1 MASAP
6 AKSAPLKSAG
16 LAAKNAKSALLAK
29 GGSKSVEPSKF
40 SDGKLGDGKF
50 SNGTRPSGGGT
61 PVMSSK
67 PAVKAAKSAVRS
79 GGPQSPS
86 NADLLKHPIFDE
98 LGFPTD
104 PNNLYRQTVASML
117 AAADLMNLPHHLQII
132 LAQPKNEI
140 MVNFPV
146 KMDDGEY
153 KLFKGYRVQHNNAL
167 GPFKGG
173 LRFHHDV
180 HLDDVKS
187 LAFLMT
193 MKCSLVGVP
202 FGGGKGGIKVDPY
215 KQSRGEMERIVRRF
229 TAAIAHQI
237 GPDYDIP
244 APDVGSNSQH
254 MAWIADTYSFLSE
267 VGGKQPEAVITG
279 KPVEYGGSLG
289 REKATGQGV
298 VDTLVEMLPEIG
310 IDIRECTF
318 SVLGFGNV
326 GSWTGRI
333 LQDKGAKMLA
343 AMDHT
348 GAIHNE
354 SGIDAHSL
362 ALHVQKTGG
371 VSAFKGAE
379 QIERT
384 EFYETKVDVFVPA
397 ALEQMIT
404 EVEAK
409 MLNCK
414 VVAEGA
420 NAPTT
425 PPGERVLESRGI
437 EVLPAILCN
446 AGGVTVSYFEWV
458 QNKTCHQWDLDRVDS
473 ELNKHMVKAAKRVR
487 DARKKYRC
495 NLRTAAYAAALER
508 LQAAYAVRGLFP

>member
-6 AKSAPLKSAG
+6 KKQAPTPAPKPVAKTAPVPAKANKPAKP
-16 LAAKNAKSALLAK
+16 AAKAA
-29 GGSKSVEPSKF
+29 
-40 SDGKLGDGKF
+40 GK
-50 SNGTRPSGGGT
+50 PE
-61 PVMSSK
+61 
-67 PAVKAAKSAVRS
+67 
-79 GGPQSPS
+79 
-86 NADLLKHPIFDE
+86 ADHPIYDE
-98 LGFPTD
+98 LGFSKD
-104 PNNLYRQTVASML
+104 PNNLYRQTVGSML
-117 AAADLMNLPHHLQII
+117 EAAELMNLPHHLKII

-140 MVNFPV
+140 MVHFPV
-146 KMDDGEY
+146 RMDDGQFR
-153 KLFKGYRVQHNNAL
+153 LFKGYRVQHNNAL
-167 GPFKGG
+167 GPYKGG

-202 FGGGKGGIKVDPY
+202 YGGGKGGIKVDPY
-215 KQSRGEMERIVRRF
+215 KHSKAEMERIVRRF

-244 APDVGSNSQH
+244 APDVGSNAQH

-267 VGGKQPEAVITG
+267 VGGLQPEAVITG

-298 VDTLVEMLPEIG
+298 VDTLMVMLPEIG
-310 IDIRECTF
+310 IEAKNAKF

-326 GSWTGRI
+326 GSWTARI
-333 LQDKGAKMLA
+333 LQKKGSKLIA

-348 GAIHNE
+348 GAVINDQ
-354 SGIDAHSL
+354 GIDAEAL
-362 ALHVQKTGG
+362 AMHVQKTGG
-371 VSAFKGAE
+371 VRGFKNADAASSE
-379 QIERT
+379 D
-384 EFYETKVDVFVPA
+384 FYRTKVDIFVPA
-397 ALEQMIT
+397 ALEQMIQP
-404 EVEAK
+404 EQARL
-409 MLNCK
+409 LNCK

-425 PPGERVLESRGI
+425 PPGERVLEEKGI

-458 QNKTCHQWDLDRVDS
+458 QNKTCEQWDLATVD
-473 ELNKHMVKAAKRVR
+473 EKLNKHMVHAAEKTRE
-487 DARKKYRC
+487 ARRKYKC
-495 NLRTAAYAAALER
+495 SLRSAAYVAALER
-508 LQAAYAVRGLFP
+508 LRAAYEVRGIFP